1 METKSPPNC
10 SGLTD
15 EQLKELALP
24 RGIASVVG
32 FVILLLMLMLLLIL
46 TKCRYQRV
54 CGTIIKR
61 LTIGLTTASMLCILT
76 YALQLKNYFDSQND
90 TVFCEVDG
98 FLVMYTSSVQLLFTI
113 GFSVVLFV
121 KVWQATTSWKPL
133 DDFYTKVKAKTLTCC
148 GCKVNKLEIVL
159 YASMIVLPL
168 LIDWIPFITGSYG
181 PAVAWC
187 WIRRYVSNDCSSD
200 QAGFWEG
207 IWIWDVPFGFVAI
220 LILGLFVTSVCLLRY
235 GIKNTPVH
243 KLVQVGVFDYLFL
256 LAFLA
261 LLFFLFALHMIVIIY
276 YFSFKRHSFALW
288 VVDSI
293 SYPITITFI
302 PLALLTIIYLP
313 FSVLIAHTC
322 CKWHRQINIDQEHDH
337 ATVHRSSQ
345 WMQQPSH
352 TTWSPPHSSVK
363 DSENIPFGRD
373 QQQQNYGSNA

>member
-10 SGLTD
+10 SGFTD

-32 FVILLLMLMLLLIL
+32 FVILLLVLMLLLIL

-61 LTIGLTTASMLCILT
+61 LTIGLTTAVSVPCIIT
-76 YALQLKNYFDSQND
+76 YALQLKHYFNSQGD
-90 TVFCEVDG
+90 TLFCELDG
-98 FLVMYTSSVQLLFTI
+98 YLAMYTSSVQLVFAI
-113 GFSVVLFV
+113 GISLVLFV
-121 KVWQATTSWKPL
+121 KVWQATTSWKVL
-133 DDFYTKVKAKTLTCC
+133 DDFCENVKTKTLTCC
-148 GCKVNKLEIVL
+148 GLKFNKLEIVL
-159 YASMIVLPL
+159 HASMIVFPL
-168 LIDWIPFITGSYG
+168 LIDWIPFTTGSYG
-181 PAVAWC
+181 HTIAWC
-187 WIRRYVSNDCSSD
+187 WISRYRNDCSSD
-200 QAGFWEG
+200 RAGFWEG
-207 IWIWDVPFGFVAI
+207 IWEVPVGFVAI

-243 KLVQVGVFDYLFL
+243 KLIEVGVLDYLFL

-276 YFSFKRHSFALW
+276 YFSFKGHSFALW

-322 CKWHRQINIDQEHDH
+322 CKWHRQINIDQERDH

-363 DSENIPFGRD
+363 DSEDIPFGRD

>member
-1 METKSPPNC
+1 METQSPPNC
-10 SGLTD
+10 SGFTD

-32 FVILLLMLMLLLIL
+32 FVILLLVLVLLLIL

-76 YALQLKNYFDSQND
+76 YALQFKYYFDSQNN
-90 TVFCEVDG
+90 TTFCEVDG
-98 FLVMYTSSVQLLFTI
+98 FLVMYTSSVQMLFTS
-113 GFSVVLFV
+113 GFSIVLFV

-148 GCKVNKLEIVL
+148 GCRVNKLEIVL

-187 WIRRYVSNDCSSD
+187 WIRRYVRNNCSSD

-243 KLVQVGVFDYLFL
+243 KLIEVGVLDYLFL

-261 LLFFLFALHMIVIIY
+261 LLFFLFALHMAVIIY
-276 YFSFKRHSFALW
+276 YFSFKGHNFAFW
-288 VVDSI
+288 MVESI
-293 SYPITITFI
+293 AHPLTVTFI
-302 PLALLTIIYLP
+302 PLALLTITYLP
-313 FSVLIAHTC
+313 ISAVMIRMC
-322 CKWHRQINIDQEHDH
+322 RKWHSIEQEHDH
-337 ATVHRSSQ
+337 STVHRSSE

-352 TTWSPPHSSVK
+352 TTWSPPHSSIS
-363 DSENIPFGRD
+363 DSEKAPLSRN
-373 QQQQNYGSNA
+373 QHQQNYGSNV

>member
-1 METKSPPNC
+1 METQSPPNC
-10 SGLTD
+10 SGFTD
-15 EQLKELALP
+15 AQLKELALP

-32 FVILLLMLMLLLIL
+32 FVVLSLVLMLLLIL
-46 TKCRYQRV
+46 TKCHYQRV

-61 LTIGLTTASMLCILT
+61 LTIGLTAVSVPCIIT
-76 YALQLKNYFDSQND
+76 YALQLKHYFNSQGD
-90 TVFCEVDG
+90 TLFCELDG
-98 FLVMYTSSVQLLFTI
+98 YLAMYTSSVQLVFAI
-113 GFSVVLFV
+113 GISLVLFV
-121 KVWQATTSWKPL
+121 KVWQATTSWKVL
-133 DDFYTKVKAKTLTCC
+133 DDFCENVKTKTLTCC
-148 GCKVNKLEIVL
+148 GLKFNKLEIVL
-159 YASMIVLPL
+159 HASMIVFPL

-181 PAVAWC
+181 HTIAWC
-187 WIRRYVSNDCSSD
+187 WISRYRNDCSSD

-207 IWIWDVPFGFVAI
+207 IWIWEVPVGFVAI

-243 KLVQVGVFDYLFL
+243 KLVQVGVLDYLFL

-276 YFSFKRHSFALW
+276 YFSFKGHSFAIW

-313 FSVLIAHTC
+313 FSVLIAHMC
-322 CKWHRQINIDQEHDH
+322 CKWHRQINIDQERDH

-352 TTWSPPHSSVK
+352 TTWSPPHSSISDTEK
-363 DSENIPFGRD
+363 APLSRN
-373 QQQQNYGSNA
+373 QHQQNYGSNV